1 MPPAFLW
8 HTLND
13 EGVPSENTFLFAKAM
28 KAAQVPFELHIYPE
42 GVHGL
47 ALGTRE
53 TRNAL
58 ANRENDH
65 VTSWINLCAAWL
77 GRYFDTER

>member
-13 EGVPSENTFLFAKAM
+13 EGVPSENTFLFAKVM